1 MRLLIVPVSAFGC
14 VVCLLSG
21 RRHPAV
27 PSVPGC
33 ASAPTAPGQFSFRVG
48 GVVRAGQAGAGSADS
63 RCQQVR
69 NASFGSYSGTRS
81 ALDLSKY
88 SGSVTT
94 AWWPSHC
101 TGQVSAG
108 ITASRTS
115 TATRKH
121 HDRRSPSG
129 HGHAPDSLINVSA
142 RAVHVLHVEPAPHD
156 AVMLDAEDRN
166 AAHLQPCPVGP
177 GPMPVPL
184 RPARR
189 APPAPSAATRCPL
202 PNDLARP
209 DPLSWSWTIFTG
221 RCA

>member
-1 MRLLIVPVSAFGC
+1 MC
-14 VVCLLSG
+14 CLFAVGAAASG
-21 RRHPAV
+21 GAR
-27 PSVPGC
+27 SGVPGC

-69 NASFGSYSGTRS
+69 NASFISYSRTRS
-81 ALDLSKY
+81 ALDLSRY

-101 TGQVSAG
+101 TRAGVRRHHSIPDVHGDPEAPRPPFTQRPWSCAGQPDQCL
-108 ITASRTS
+108 R
-115 TATRKH
+115 
-121 HDRRSPSG
+121 PSG
-129 HGHAPDSLINVSA
+129 PRPPC
-142 RAVHVLHVEPAPHD
+142 RAWPSHD

-189 APPAPSAATRCPL
+189 APPAPSAATRPGN
-202 PNDLARP
+202 PARHQTP
-209 DPLSWSWTIFTG
+209 PSSPG
-221 RCA
+221 VPAPSR